1 MEDLPVVQLFIVLLL
16 LSAVAIIYMEAR
28 RRLLAQ
34 RRLIA
39 SIKADIADE
48 TRMTAQVGVY
58 SGADQSTV
66 VIGVSEEMGGFYY
79 RVVRQHAEA
88 GRGKINLCN
97 VTAVDL
103 YIDGQVQDIHENAS
117 DMPTSTAQA
126 TDLAANLL
134 SQYPPDQV
142 NAMQRIELRIAYLSE
157 SGSEHTLELSA
168 LRPSVAPRRR
178 NRTQI
183 LKNALWWCIFIR
195 LAAQHTRLAAE
206 GLYAFTDEENSL
218 KKNI

>member
-1 MEDLPVVQLFIVLLL
+1 MVQLFIVLLL
-16 LSAVAIIYMEAR
+16 LSAIAIIYMEAR
-28 RRLLAQ
+28 RRLLVQ

-39 SIKADIADE
+39 AIKSEIADD

-58 SGADQSTV
+58 AGADQSTV

-97 VTAVDL
+97 VTSVDL
-103 YIDGQVQDIHENAS
+103 IIDGMLQDIHESGS
-117 DMPTSTAQA
+117 DMPTSTAKA
-126 TDLAANLL
+126 TDIAAQLL
-134 SQYPPDQV
+134 SQYPPDKV

-157 SGSEHTLELSA
+157 TGGEHSLELSA
-168 LRPSVAPRRR
+168 LRPSMTPRRR

-183 LKNALWWCIFIR
+183 LRNALWWCVFIR
-195 LAAQHTRLAAE
+195 LAAQHTRLAAA
-206 GLYAFTDEENSL
+206 GLYAAEGNDE
-218 KKNI
+218 

>member
-16 LSAVAIIYMEAR
+16 LSAIAIIYMEAR

-58 SGADQSTV
+58 AGADQSTV

-97 VTAVDL
+97 ITVVDL
-103 YIDGQVQDIHENAS
+103 YIDGQVQDIHENGS
-117 DMPTSTAQA
+117 EMPTSTAQA
-126 TDLAANLL
+126 TGE
-134 SQYPPDQV
+134 P
-142 NAMQRIELRIAYLSE
+142 
-157 SGSEHTLELSA
+157 
-168 LRPSVAPRRR
+168 
-178 NRTQI
+178 
-183 LKNALWWCIFIR
+183 
-195 LAAQHTRLAAE
+195 
-206 GLYAFTDEENSL
+206 AFTASPDHISFKL
-218 KKNI
+218 PVIFGDLSTDLVMPFSA

>member
-1 MEDLPVVQLFIVLLL
+1 MVQLFIVLLL
-16 LSAVAIIYMEAR
+16 LSAVALIYMEAR
-28 RRLLAQ
+28 RRLLLQ

-39 SIKADIADE
+39 AIKSEIADD
-48 TRMTAQVGVY
+48 TRMTAQIGVY

-97 VTAVDL
+97 VTSVDL
-103 YIDGQVQDIHENAS
+103 IIDGQLQDIHEGSS
-117 DMPTSTAQA
+117 DMPTSTASA
-126 TDLAANLL
+126 TDLSSRLL
-134 SQYPPDQV
+134 SQYPPDKV

-157 SGSEHTLELSA
+157 SGGEHVLELSA
-168 LRPSVAPRRR
+168 LRPSMTPRRR

-183 LKNALWWCIFIR
+183 LKNAIWWCVFIR
-195 LAAQHTRLAAE
+195 LAAQHTRLAAS
-206 GLYAFTDEENSL
+206 GLYSGDEHDG
-218 KKNI
+218 

>member
-1 MEDLPVVQLFIVLLL
+1 MVQLFIVLLL
-16 LSAVAIIYMEAR
+16 LSAIAIIYMEAR

-39 SIKADIADE
+39 AIKSEIADE

-97 VTAVDL
+97 VTDVEL
-103 YIDGQVQDIHENAS
+103 SIDGQIQDVHENGS

-126 TDLAANLL
+126 TDLAARLL

-142 NAMQRIELRIAYLSE
+142 NTMQRIELRIAYLSD

-178 NRTQI
+178 DRTQI

-206 GLYAFTDEENSL
+206 GLYAFVDDENSL
-218 KKNI
+218 KKNNQ

>member
-1 MEDLPVVQLFIVLLL
+1 MVQLFIVLLL
-16 LSAVAIIYMEAR
+16 LSAVALIYMEAR
-28 RRLLAQ
+28 RRLLLQ

-39 SIKADIADE
+39 AIKAEIADD

-97 VTAVDL
+97 VTSVDMI
-103 YIDGQVQDIHENAS
+103 IDGQIQDIHEGGS
-117 DMPTSTAQA
+117 DMPTSTAKA
-126 TDLAANLL
+126 TDLSSRLL
-134 SQYPPDQV
+134 SQYPPDKV
-142 NAMQRIELRIAYLSE
+142 NEMQRIELRVAYLSE
-157 SGSEHTLELSA
+157 SGGEHSLELSA
-168 LRPSVAPRRR
+168 LRPSMTPRRR

-195 LAAQHTRLAAE
+195 LAAQHTRLAAS
-206 GLYAFTDEENSL
+206 GLYAGDEHGG
-218 KKNI
+218 